1 MCELCMSQTAALGSR
16 TLVFRVAHVHFSNP
30 LATLDPPKSVDFIII
45 VLELQK
51 VSPTVLNDKGT
62 MVVALEVYRTQV
74 ASLGTNLH
82 LKKITNM

>member
-1 MCELCMSQTAALGSR
+1 MCELCMSPRAALGSR
-16 TLVFRVAHVHFSNP
+16 TLVFRVALLSQP
-30 LATLDPPKSVDFIII
+30 PATLDPPKSVDFIII